1 MRALILAGGKGT
13 RLKKVVSDVPKPLA
27 PVCGKPF
34 LDILLKQLKEE
45 DVTSVILSTGHMAE
59 VIESRYAKGFEG
71 LSVSFS
77 REKTPLLTGGAIK
90 KAIDK
95 LDSELIVVLN
105 GDSFVQL
112 KLKEI
117 TKFHQKKGADITV
130 LSVFMQDASRYGLL
144 KLSSDSRLVR
154 FCEKQKNSQGYINAG
169 VYVFKS
175 DLLRDYREQVFSFEE
190 WLKDNLNTL
199 KVYAFVCDEDFI
211 DIGIP
216 EDYERAQNF
225 FANKR

>member
-1 MRALILAGGKGT
+1 
-13 RLKKVVSDVPKPLA
+13 
-27 PVCGKPF
+27 
-34 LDILLKQLKEE
+34 
-45 DVTSVILSTGHMAE
+45 MAE

-117 TKFHQKKGADITV
+117 TKFHQKKGLI
-130 LSVFMQDASRYGLL
+130 LL
-144 KLSSDSRLVR
+144 
-154 FCEKQKNSQGYINAG
+154 FCQFSCKMRQGMD
-169 VYVFKS
+169 F
-175 DLLRDYREQVFSFEE
+175 
-190 WLKDNLNTL
+190 LNCPL
-199 KVYAFVCDEDFI
+199 ILD
-211 DIGIP
+211 
-216 EDYERAQNF
+216 
-225 FANKR
+225 

>member
-13 RLKKVVSDVPKPLA
+13 RLKEVVSDVPKPLA

-34 LDILLKQLKEE
+34 LDILLNQLKEE
-45 DVTSVILSTGHMAE
+45 GVTSVILSTGHMAE
-59 VIESRYAKGFEG
+59 VIESRYSKGFEG
-71 LSVSFS
+71 LPVSFS
-77 REKTPLLTGGAIK
+77 REKAPLLTGGAIK

-95 LDSELIVVLN
+95 LDSELMVVLN

-112 KLKEI
+112 RLKEI
-117 TKFHQKKGADITV
+117 TKFHQKKKADITV

-144 KLSSDSRLVR
+144 KLSSDSRVER
-154 FCEKQKNSQGYINAG
+154 FCEKQKSSQGYINAG

-175 DLLRDYREQVFSFEE
+175 DLLRDYRHQVFSFEE
-190 WLKDNLNTL
+190 WLKDNLSSL
-199 KVYAFVCDEDFI
+199 KVYAFVCDEAFI

-216 EDYERAQNF
+216 EDYKRAQIF